1 MASGIISLGTSGALT
16 GQLVWSSTSNG
27 TAANSSNVTA
37 SIQIKRTN
45 SYTTTGTF
53 DYGINVGGK
62 IVHPSWYGSISN
74 SWITIA
80 TLSNTVSHNND
91 GTGSCYLEAYVNG
104 PSDTS
109 LSGNTVAAKQTVT
122 LDTIPRQANLT
133 SAPNF
138 NDEQSPAITYS
149 NPAGNS
155 VTTLRACIAN
165 DAMNNTYANWRD
177 ISKTGNSYTFNLT
190 DTERNALRNAIPNS
204 NTLTVRFMIE
214 TNIGGVLYY
223 SNIPRTLT
231 IVNGNPVLSPTIKD
245 VGTGSLALT
254 GDANK
259 IIKGF
264 NYIEYTSGASAKKGA
279 SIVSQKVVCGS
290 KTATNG
296 NGSFT
301 DVDSASFVFSVTDS
315 RGNTI
320 TQTINKTLI
329 DYVKLTCNI
338 GDKKPDVN
346 GNMKVECSGNYFNGS
361 FGAVANTLNVQYRYK
376 VQGGEYS
383 DWTNMTITKDG
394 NTYTAEAYLTGL
406 NYQTTYV
413 FQTKAVDKISWEGVL
428 SEEIIV
434 RSYPVFDWG
443 KNDFRFNVDAHGWFS
458 SDVKDLPD
466 GDGDRVYWRDL
477 KAGTYWYALDRMNI
491 GEMPDLF
498 GFVEK
503 KGYIGADY
511 SVMFYTQPEGAIF
524 RRSGNIHNDSGWVSI
539 NPAKVLY
546 ENSSGSN
553 GTITLNDN
561 LSNYSKIEIYWRS
574 EYNND
579 WYTHTFIRP
588 NGRTTNL
595 SYVEVSK
602 TDIMEEFYVFGRRI
616 FCIDN
621 TISTYDNQF
630 GLTNFETAVH
640 KQNRFYIAKVIGY
653 R

>member
-1 MASGIISLGTSGALT
+1 MAASFTLTSGSYQGRQLRLYCTQTKDIANNKSTINWTLISEGGSSNYYTT
-16 GQLVWSSTSNG
+16 GPTKVYING
-27 TAANSSNVTA
+27 TEVYSKGVVTW
-37 SIQIKRTN
+37 N
-45 SYTTTGTF
+45 SYAF
-53 DYGINVGGK
+53 PAAK
-62 IVHPSWYGSISN
+62 GSVSG
-74 SWITIA
+74 S
-80 TLSNTVSHNND
+80 LPVSHNND
-91 GTGSCYLEAYVNG
+91 GKKTISVSFSTAIYHSTVY
-104 PSDTS
+104 TY
-109 LSGNTVAAKQTVT
+109 SGNWT
-122 LDTIPRQANLT
+122 LDDIPRQANLT

-138 NDEQSPAITYS
+138 NDEQNPTITYS
-149 NPAGNS
+149 NPAGDVVS
-155 VTTLRACIAN
+155 SLRVCLAN
-165 DAMNNTYANWRD
+165 NDMNNVYADWRD
-177 ISKTGNSYTFNLT
+177 ISKTDTSYTFNLT
-190 DTERNALRNAIPNS
+190 EAERNKLRNATINS
-204 NTLTVRFMIE
+204 NTMTVRFMIE
-214 TNIGGVLYY
+214 TVISGITYY
-223 SNIPRTLT
+223 NNIPKTLT
-231 IVNGNPVLSPTIKD
+231 IVNASPTLNPTVKD
-245 VGTGSLALT
+245 VGEGSLSLT
-254 GDANK
+254 GDENK

-296 NGSFT
+296 NDSFT

-315 RGNTI
+315 RGNTT

-428 SEEIIV
+428 TEEIIV

-477 KAGTYWYALDRMNI
+477 KAGTYWYDLDRMNI
-491 GEMPDLF
+491 GEMPDLW

-524 RRSGNIHNDSGWVSI
+524 RRSGNIHNDSGWLEI
-539 NPAKVLY
+539 NTAKVLY
-546 ENSSGSN
+546 NNSSGNS
-553 GTITLNDN
+553 GTVTLNDSVEN
-561 LSNYSKIEIYWRS
+561 YKYIDIWFFGNNYSEDYTRVHNPHNKPVNLFTGNCATDLSNIWIQAKQIQISA
-574 EYNND
+574 
-579 WYTHTFIRP
+579 
-588 NGRTTNL
+588 TTITNT
-595 SYVEVSK
+595 SSGEVAFNSASVVGLWE
-602 TDIMEEFYVFGRRI
+602 TPVRI
-616 FCIDN
+616 
-621 TISTYDNQF
+621 
-630 GLTNFETAVH
+630 
-640 KQNRFYIAKVIGY
+640 KKVVGY